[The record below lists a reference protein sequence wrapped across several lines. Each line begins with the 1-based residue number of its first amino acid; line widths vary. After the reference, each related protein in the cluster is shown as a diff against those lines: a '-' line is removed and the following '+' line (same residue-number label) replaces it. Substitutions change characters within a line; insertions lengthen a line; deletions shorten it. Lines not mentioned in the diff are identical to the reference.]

1 VARDINDEGRLL
13 WIPDSKTEAGRRTL
27 EVPEVVQPYLVAL
40 AAGRQA
46 EEKIFGRHWRDW
58 VRKNVRRICRE
69 AKVVEV
75 TAHGMRGLHATLAVR
90 AGMTGHAVAAA
101 LGHESVTTTYGNYA
115 TASAVEGARQKAA
128 LMVLSGGRR

>member
-1 VARDINDEGRLL
+1 MSLAVTAAID
-13 WIPDSKTEAGRRTL
+13 A
-27 EVPEVVQPYLVAL
+27 AL
-40 AAGRQA
+40 AP
-46 EEKIFGRHWRDW
+46 
-58 VRKNVRRICRE
+58 
-69 AKVVEV
+69 
-75 TAHGMRGLHATLAVR
+75 RGVDTLAVR